1 MLTFH
6 LHNSVSVV
14 SWRVRSYA
22 YYTLTFPAFVCALNY
37 IVWGRLSRVGG
48 GLTCAFLLAFNL
60 LSHRVASCMV
70 LPACVPWLPWL
81 PYVAG
86 KLRAYAAKPGAPP
99 APDSMAAKFTSA
111 LDGMEAWMRRTREGV
126 AAQQEALA
134 QSPSWHPVALTAP
147 DGVATTAWLSGWEGG
162 RTRANGLVL
171 YLGGNGEYA
180 ETSAASV
187 GGQWA
192 GAGYS
197 VLLLNYRGVSSSGG
211 AATRDGLVLDALT
224 ALTFLLAPREQGG
237 LGLPSH
243 RVTVFGHSLGGGI
256 GVEAAALCAYPGFSF
271 CHDRSFGRL
280 TDAAV
285 CLFFPPSLL
294 PEAGAAVG
302 AGRRLN
308 GAPPAPLPP
317 AQEGDSKAYAVR
329 SAFRLFMRL
338 VVGWELDA
346 VSHWPHLPPHTKIV
360 IYAPSDGVI
369 KFPASLAAA
378 VSGAGG
384 AAALPSEQ
392 AGCLCKMDFT
402 QDGAMAHNRPLSDSE
417 MGRLKRLLDLA
428 GADLAAGNVLGTGA
442 RIVEP
447 RKPLP
452 ATW

>member
-1 MLTFH
+1 
-6 LHNSVSVV
+6 
-14 SWRVRSYA
+14 
-22 YYTLTFPAFVCALNY
+22 
-37 IVWGRLSRVGG
+37 
-48 GLTCAFLLAFNL
+48 
-60 LSHRVASCMV
+60 
-70 LPACVPWLPWL
+70 
-81 PYVAG
+81 
-86 KLRAYAAKPGAPP
+86 
-99 APDSMAAKFTSA
+99 
-111 LDGMEAWMRRTREGV
+111 
-126 AAQQEALA
+126 
-134 QSPSWHPVALTAP
+134 
-147 DGVATTAWLSGWEGG
+147 
-162 RTRANGLVL
+162 
-171 YLGGNGEYA
+171 
-180 ETSAASV
+180 
-187 GGQWA
+187 
-192 GAGYS
+192 
-197 VLLLNYRGVSSSGG
+197 
-211 AATRDGLVLDALT
+211 VLDALT

-346 VSHWPHLPPHTKIV
+346 VSHWPLLPPHTKIV

-384 AAALPSEQ
+384 AAAMPSEQ